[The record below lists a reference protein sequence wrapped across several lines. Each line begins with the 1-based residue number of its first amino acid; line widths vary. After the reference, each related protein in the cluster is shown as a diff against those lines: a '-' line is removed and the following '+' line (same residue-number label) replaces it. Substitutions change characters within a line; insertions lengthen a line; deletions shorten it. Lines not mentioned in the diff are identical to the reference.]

1 MPENN
6 IEFTLGYEALSLLGK
21 GMYSNLWAALSELIA
36 NGIDANAE
44 AVKVYIDLTVKEH
57 SVIEIYDS
65 GKGMTEKELKD
76 KYVVVGQNKR
86 NDPSVD
92 PEKMMGRKG
101 VGKLAALFLTSK
113 YDICTKTKTS
123 ETTVWRFDFHD
134 RTTTSPSLR
143 RVDRSDYVLSGSFDS
158 HPSGT
163 LIKLY
168 DVNLSNMAEEAINA
182 LRYIM
187 ANYFIYENLAKVQVE
202 FFVNNGVSVEKC
214 LKHPIPMKKK
224 VAWKNM
230 LAIVGSEESLSKI
243 KVSTVSLPLEY
254 QEYFS
259 QQSLEHSVQKILF
272 SDITESEGEY
282 PAVKNGEPI
291 KIKYKLSGWIGIHAS
306 IKPKEAQSNDRTFV
320 KNRYYN
326 PNKLRLYIRN
336 KLAVE
341 DFTSYLKSTQ
351 QGINY
356 IEGEI
361 CFDLLDDNN
370 LDDITTSNR
379 QDLDAHDERVANL
392 IVIVKKLINKL
403 LAERNAVTKRVS
415 DENEQRKKQI
425 ESRAKQMAKEAIQQ
439 DLVSLGVDEDKM
451 PEIIH
456 SIGNK
461 FKGNDQLQSKE
472 IFKLF
477 ISHSRR
483 DCRFSDF
490 IFNLLITKGAKTEE
504 IFYTTR
510 EVEGNSELAQN
521 IKNSLMESTTMV
533 LFLDSVNFHRSPYC
547 LFEGGAFWATR
558 SIESCIHIHF
568 DTSWIPDYIND
579 RKKYHVPLN
588 MGQEIGESVFE
599 LTPKKYNE
607 LVDVLNI
614 MIDHLNRS
622 AYHNEQKIASLERVK
637 EYTPAVKLKASGA
650 DVTEGMDKDFVL
662 CWNFYIR
669 DGESD
674 KDKDGVII
682 PREEYIKKYN
692 ESVEKSRS

>member
-36 NGIDANAE
+36 NGIDATAKE
-44 AVKVYIDLTVKEH
+44 VKVYIDLTIKEH
-57 SVIEIYDS
+57 SIIEIYDS
-65 GKGMTEKELKD
+65 GKGMTEKELKE

-86 NDPSVD
+86 NDPTVD

-101 VGKLAALFLTSK
+101 VGKLAALFLTNK
-113 YDICTKTKTS
+113 YDICTKTANSS
-123 ETTVWRFDFHD
+123 ETVWRFDFHD
-134 RTTTSPSLR
+134 RTTKSPALHR
-143 RVDRSDYVLSGSFDS
+143 AEREEYVLGRYFDLKD
-158 HPSGT
+158 SGT

-168 DVNLSNMAEEAINA
+168 DVNLSNMAQEA
-182 LRYIM
+182 LRALRNIM
-187 ANYFIYENLAKVQVE
+187 ANYFLYENLAKVDVE
-202 FFVNNGVSVEKC
+202 FFVNDGQTIEAC
-214 LKHPIPMKKK
+214 LNDPIPMEKK

-230 LAIVGSEESLSKI
+230 LAIYGSEDTLSKLE
-243 KVSTVSLPLEY
+243 VSTVNLPLEY
-254 QEYFS
+254 GEYFL
-259 QQSLEHSVQKILF
+259 QKSLEHIVNKVCF

-282 PAVKNGEPI
+282 TSVKDGKTI
-291 KIKYKLSGWIGIHAS
+291 KIKYKLSGWIGIHSS
-306 IKPKEAQSNDRTFV
+306 IKQAEAQKNDKKFV
-320 KNRYYN
+320 KNRFYN

-361 CFDLLDDNN
+361 SFDLLDDNN

-379 QDLDAHDERVANL
+379 QDLDAHDERVSIL
-392 IVIVKKLINKL
+392 VQIVKKIINKL
-403 LAERNAVTKRVS
+403 ITERNTATKRVS
-415 DENEQRKKQI
+415 DENERRKKQI
-425 ESRAKQMAKEAIQQ
+425 EARAKQMAKEAIQQ

-637 EYTPAVKLKASGA
+637 EYTPAVKIKASGA

-662 CWNFYIR
+662 CWNFYVR

-692 ESVEKSRS
+692 SSVEKSRS